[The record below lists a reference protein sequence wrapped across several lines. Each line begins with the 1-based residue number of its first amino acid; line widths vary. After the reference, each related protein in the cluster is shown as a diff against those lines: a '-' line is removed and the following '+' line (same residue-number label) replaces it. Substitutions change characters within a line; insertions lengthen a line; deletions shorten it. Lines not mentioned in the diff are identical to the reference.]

1 MAKGKEVE
9 NLIDENKAL
18 REQLST
24 NIRLNN
30 SQISQNSSFKESQS
44 SEYRANEE
52 QAKKL
57 EKVNKNLEYE
67 NTLLKSELQKE
78 REVVF
83 KINKR

>member
-44 SEYRANEE
+44 SEYRVNEE

>member
-44 SEYRANEE
+44 EYRVNEE